1 VNIPLAIDL
10 GPLEAP
16 FTWFMVFVASYAMDW
31 VWAKYMRA
39 VADDARATASFHAAL
54 IICLA
59 AVSTTAYVNNWVLA
73 IPAALGAAAGTWHSV
88 GRKKH
93 ADGTHTG

>member
-1 VNIPLAIDL
+1 MTAVLTWSAVFLA
-10 GPLEAP
+10 AY
-16 FTWFMVFVASYAMDW
+16 VMDW

-39 VADDARATASFHAAL
+39 VADGSRATASVHAAL
-54 IICLA
+54 IIVLG

-88 GRKKH
+88 GKAK
-93 ADGTHTG
+93 